1 MFSPRIPIIPLNKFR
16 FNGSPYLASKTSPP
30 RSGATKKNVTSWLF
44 NSSPWKD
51 PPIFKNGKPSISIRA
66 IKKPWR
72 TVSHNQWKN
81 PSVPPVFSTKSQ
93 RQMCADVCDPIS
105 SLHRIAVLA
114 RFLSQECVPGTSPAP
129 RDGFFQFEMLV
140 HHEIINHAISQKSWK
155 YQPDLRSL
163 ENKCWNA
170 LTDNPKFG

>member
-1 MFSPRIPIIPLNKFR
+1 MLPAGYLTVRHGKIHPFLRTVNHLFR
-16 FNGSPYLASKTSPP
+16 LGPSKNHGELLVITSGKIP
-30 RSGATKKNVTSWLF
+30 RSLRF
-44 NSSPWKD
+44 
-51 PPIFKNGKPSISIRA
+51 
-66 IKKPWR
+66 
-72 TVSHNQWKN
+72 
-81 PSVPPVFSTKSQ
+81 FSTKSQ

-170 LTDNPKFG
+170 LTDNPKFGWFLSTYCFFGELRPSQKSSLKMSLAA